1 MLTRALVQGALEW
14 LEKNQDKPI
23 DEIQAEEADKAA
35 DDDDEATQA
44 KIAELETG
52 QAKSMVCNECGKK
65 FRNMTAAEFHAS
77 KT

>member
-1 MLTRALVQGALEW
+1 M
-14 LEKNQDKPI
+14 EKNQDKPLE
-23 DEIQAEEADKAA
+23 DIQAEEADKGA

-65 FRNMTAAEFHAS
+65 FRSMTSAEFHAS